1 MGRLAFVGLVAAA
14 ALAAA
19 AHAAFPGKNG
29 KIVFVRQTHATGGSG
44 QVAPAVYVVN
54 PDYTGLKRLTDPA
67 AGADDSSP
75 TWSPDGKRI
84 AFVRLVHTVPAPADA
99 HELYVMKANGSGL
112 SRLTRNGVYDDHP
125 AWSPDGKWIAFTR
138 EDHTGPDAGDVN
150 FDIWVMHATGTGQ
163 RQLTRNSDD
172 EVCPAWSPDRK
183 SIAFLADDP
192 TSAGGRIVVMAADG
206 THRRLV
212 ARVPLVGSTT
222 GQEYSLQRP
231 SWSPDGKRIAFVGAK
246 GITTVRSDG
255 AKPVVLPAGL
265 HPSWSPDGRHLT
277 FMRYDDGSSIGRIY
291 VMDAD
296 GTNLRALTSAM
307 FPLDDQQPDW
317 QPLGTRTGGR
327 VEP

>member
-1 MGRLAFVGLVAAA
+1 MGRLAFAGLLAAA
-14 ALAAA
+14 ALAAV
-19 AHAAFPGKNG
+19 AHAAFPGQNG

-84 AFVRLVHTVPAPADA
+84 AFVRVLHTIPAPADA
-99 HELYVMKANGSGL
+99 HEIYVMKANGSGL
-112 SRLTRNGVYDDHP
+112 SRLTRNTAYDDHP

-138 EDHTGPDAGDVN
+138 EDRTWPGSGEVN
-150 FDIWVMHATGTGQ
+150 FDIWVMRANGKAQ
-163 RQLTRNSDD
+163 RQLTGNRVD
-172 EVCPAWSPDRK
+172 EVCPAWSPDGK

-192 TSAGGRIVVMAADG
+192 NSAGGRILVMRSDG
-206 THRRLV
+206 SHRRLV
-212 ARVPLVGSTT
+212 ARVPLIGSTP

-231 SWSPDGKRIAFVGAK
+231 SWSPDSKRIAFVGAK
-246 GITTVRSDG
+246 GVTTVRSDG
-255 AKPVVLPAGL
+255 THPVVLPAGL
-265 HPSWSPDGRHLT
+265 HPSWSPDGKHLT
-277 FMRYDDGSSIGRIY
+277 FMRYDEQSSIGRIY

-296 GTNLRALTSAM
+296 GKNLRALTSAM

-317 QPLGTRTGGR
+317 QPLAKGVRGG